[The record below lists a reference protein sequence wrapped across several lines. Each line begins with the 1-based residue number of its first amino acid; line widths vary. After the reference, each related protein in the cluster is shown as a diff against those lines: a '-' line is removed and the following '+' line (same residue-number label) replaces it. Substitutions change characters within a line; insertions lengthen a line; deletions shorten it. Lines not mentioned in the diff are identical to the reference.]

1 MNIWLQ
7 NKITYRT
14 RAIENDEPD
23 DLIITA
29 EEKMKV
35 RKAFFR
41 SIQQES
47 FKEKKQFHLQKLNP
61 FLDVD
66 RLLRARCR
74 TMKSKDMTF
83 AQKHPIK
90 LDGNYH
96 NTSILLRNEDLENH
110 NVGIEQLRSM
120 VQENYSRAFFG
131 VRNQLRSIKSN
142 FGLCRKNFRKSE
154 NPVMADLPEVRKDF
168 SRTFENTGVDYFGP
182 FNVKVRRKSDK
193 R

>member
-7 NKITYRT
+7 NRITYGT

-23 DLIITA
+23 NLIITA
-29 EEKMKV
+29 EEKVKV

-41 SIQQES
+41 SVQQES
-47 FKEKKQFHLQKLNP
+47 FKENKQIHLQKLNP

-74 TMKSKDMTF
+74 TVKSKDMTF

-110 NVGIEQLRSM
+110 NVGIEQK
-120 VQENYSRAFFG
+120 YGSRKLLS
-131 VRNQLRSIKSN
+131 RNFWREKPAKINKIELWSLSKK
-142 FGLCRKNFRKSE
+142 FSE
-154 NPVMADLPEVRKDF
+154 K
-168 SRTFENTGVDYFGP
+168 
-182 FNVKVRRKSDK
+182 
-193 R
+193 